1 MDRNLNIIK
10 VHFVNNYQNWKL
22 IYLLT
27 QQFHSSVIYSMTIL
41 PGGVIKNTL
50 KAAFFAVEKYVHK
63 GITHSYIYFYTGKYT
78 HNSFSCYRKKKSQ
91 NYVYL
96 IDVVSKI
103 QLYMKYFWTRLKKSV
118 TRIFLEA
125 VVFGISYFS
134 FYNLLCVL
142 EFLYKHML
150 L

>member
-78 HNSFSCYRKKKSQ
+78 HNSFSCYRKKKITKLCLFDWCCVK
-91 NYVYL
+91 NTIVHE
-96 IDVVSKI
+96 
-103 QLYMKYFWTRLKKSV
+103 
-118 TRIFLEA
+118 IFLDTSKEISNKDIFGGCG
-125 VVFGISYFS
+125 VWNLLFFILQSSMCFGIFI
-134 FYNLLCVL
+134 
-142 EFLYKHML
+142 
-150 L
+150 